1 MPEGASGWIQGEPAA
16 RRHSQV
22 VALRG
27 MLLSTDRQLALRRP
41 TSPPTNAAGRDEVKK
56 KKKKRTGRCDNC
68 ARGGAK
74 LSSHVRWRRVASTG
88 TYAHIHPHT
97 SVKATLNVCQ
107 RGSDCRCWIC
117 PPLKSKTILAA
128 LFSPLFIR
136 ENKI

>member
-1 MPEGASGWIQGEPAA
+1 MPEGASGGIQGEPAA

-22 VALRG
+22 GALRR

-56 KKKKRTGRCDNC
+56 KKRTGRCDKC
-68 ARGGAK
+68 TSGGAK

-88 TYAHIHPHT
+88 TYTHIHPHT